1 MFRGE
6 IAERLCHNCDEGKTT
21 LYATI
26 VLCLHPPCALV
37 FHVVLQII
45 CQAARPTWRHRIEQ
59 WEKSQARLIE
69 DSYKCTEPYAQL
81 YPVYVNALCPKVILQ
96 INKHRLK
103 KYTGIQDME
112 NGFVT
117 TDFIESSFGYADCVF
132 SNGGVA
138 DCVSQTGAVIGGMNG
153 VFLSRRQQ
161 LASHIKARLKR
172 HGGRMTSAE
181 KQKFLEEEPFIAMSV
196 LPRHVQIKAF
206 KATRRMAH
214 PDYLERKAKR
224 QLADDNSLAK
234 READMKDEE
243 RRNSEAL
250 CRFKASINH
259 PRYKTMVELHAELQK
274 IHAHPSV
281 TPMYTDTMKC
291 EIVADQL
298 RFREVCL
305 GRVLRR
311 GALHSSHRGGS
322 TSKLNLL
329 LESFMSA
336 LKDEEQNPALLSPP
350 EIRKTY
356 QAHPFAT
363 TLRLELDQTRN
374 SKTKELTA
382 DFLATHADGVFGG
395 HRCTIDYSR
404 GNCKNPEALI
414 GNISDFVFLTK
425 VGDTCPLSFYDKGNE
440 LDECLRK

>member
-1 MFRGE
+1 MGCCSKLFTGE
-6 IAERLCHNCDEGKTT
+6 IDERLCHNCDEGKTT

-26 VLCLHPPCALV
+26 VLRLHPPCAPV

-172 HGGRMTSAE
+172 HGGQVQRSKSSWKKSLSLPCLYCPDTCRLKPS
-181 KQKFLEEEPFIAMSV
+181 KQRGGWRTLITWSV
-196 LPRHVQIKAF
+196 
-206 KATRRMAH
+206 
-214 PDYLERKAKR
+214 
-224 QLADDNSLAK
+224 
-234 READMKDEE
+234 
-243 RRNSEAL
+243 RRND
-250 CRFKASINH
+250 N
-259 PRYKTMVELHAELQK
+259 
-274 IHAHPSV
+274 
-281 TPMYTDTMKC
+281 
-291 EIVADQL
+291 
-298 RFREVCL
+298 
-305 GRVLRR
+305 
-311 GALHSSHRGGS
+311 
-322 TSKLNLL
+322 
-329 LESFMSA
+329 
-336 LKDEEQNPALLSPP
+336 
-350 EIRKTY
+350 
-356 QAHPFAT
+356 
-363 TLRLELDQTRN
+363 
-374 SKTKELTA
+374 
-382 DFLATHADGVFGG
+382 
-395 HRCTIDYSR
+395 
-404 GNCKNPEALI
+404 
-414 GNISDFVFLTK
+414 
-425 VGDTCPLSFYDKGNE
+425 
-440 LDECLRK
+440 